1 MRTPRTAWMLGL
13 VALVAACGEPTAA
26 PPAAGAPP
34 VAAGKEPTKE
44 TVYGAPLA
52 TAETLSVADV
62 VKRGGELNGKQV
74 RVEGTISDVCAK
86 RGCWIKIADETGP
99 AEMTFKVEDG
109 VMVFPMDAK
118 GKWVVADGEVRRTEL
133 TLEQTRRRLEAEA
146 KETGKP
152 FDPASVTEGG
162 VSVRL
167 NGIGATVRD
176 RK

>member
-13 VALVAACGEPTAA
+13 ALLLAACGKAPSA
-26 PPAAGAPP
+26 PPEPGKPP
-34 VAAGKEPTKE
+34 VTDGKE
-44 TVYGAPLA
+44 TVYGTPLA
-52 TAETLSVADV
+52 TAETFGVADV
-62 VKRGGELNGKQV
+62 VKRGGELNGKKV
-74 RVEGTISDVCAK
+74 RVEGTIADVCAK
-86 RGCWIKIADETGP
+86 RGCWIKIADESGP
-99 AEMTFKVEDG
+99 TEITFKVEDG

-133 TLEQTRRRLEAEA
+133 TLEQTRRRREAEA
-146 KETGKP
+146 KESGKP

-167 NGIGATVRD
+167 NGIGARVRD